1 MLKCIQGDVYS
12 TKALIVH
19 HACKH
24 HANWFRSVPC
34 VVNAYNANNAH
45 NLGTHDS

>member
-1 MLKCIQGDVYS
+1 MGGDVYS
-12 TKALIVH
+12 TKAHIVH

-24 HANWFRSVPC
+24 HANWFWSVPC
-34 VVNAYNANNAH
+34 VVNAYNAH